1 MKEFANESARDA
13 RLASLIPT
21 HAIDG
26 GKNAKMRFR
35 MVPIDEIR
43 PNPQQPR
50 LQFEPIA
57 LQELAET
64 IKELGLLTPLSVTKK
79 DGDYILIAGE
89 RRLRAAALAGLNE
102 VPVVLQEVRS
112 PLHSLELALVEN
124 LQREALGPIE
134 CARGY
139 DTLITEFGL
148 SQEEV
153 AARVGKARPTIA
165 NTARLLLLPTDIQE
179 AIQMGDISAGH
190 GRALIGLV
198 KHQALKRVFLKILDD
213 RLNVRAAEQ
222 LVRAELTGKPT
233 KKRKENITLRKRVS
247 GATKI
252 LTQHLHTTVEIKP
265 KRNGSGQ
272 VVVKYASEEE
282 LERIINIIREGAL
295 K

>member
-1 MKEFANESARDA
+1 MKEIANESARDA
-13 RLASLIPT
+13 RIASLIPT

-26 GKNAKMRFR
+26 GETAKMRFR
-35 MVPIDEIR
+35 IVPIDQIR

-50 LQFEPIA
+50 SQFEPIA
-57 LQELAET
+57 LQELADT
-64 IKELGLLTPLSVTKK
+64 IKELGLLTPLAVTQQ
-79 DGDYILIAGE
+79 DGDYVLIAGE

-102 VPVVLQEVRS
+102 VPVVLQGVS
-112 PLHSLELALVEN
+112 SALHSLELALVEN
-124 LQREALGPIE
+124 LQREALDPIE

-139 DTLITEFGL
+139 HALINDFGL

-165 NTARLLLLPTDIQE
+165 NTARLLLLPSEIQE

-198 KHQALKRVFLKILDD
+198 KHHSLKRVFLRVLDQ
-213 RLNVRAAEQ
+213 RLNVRATEQ
-222 LVRAELTGKPT
+222 LVRAELSGKPT
-233 KKRKENITLRKRVS
+233 SKRKENSVLQKRVL

-252 LTQHLHTTVEIKP
+252 LTKHLHTAVKIKP
-265 KRNGSGQ
+265 KRNGSGR
-272 VVVKYASEEE
+272 VVVDYSSEDE
-282 LERIINIIREGAL
+282 LERIINIIRDGAL